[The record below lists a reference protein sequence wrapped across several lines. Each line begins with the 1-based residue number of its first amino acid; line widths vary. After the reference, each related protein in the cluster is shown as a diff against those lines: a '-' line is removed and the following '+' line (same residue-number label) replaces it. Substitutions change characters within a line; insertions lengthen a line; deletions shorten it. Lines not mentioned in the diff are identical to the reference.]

1 MIKLI
6 DLYILKRFIGR
17 LIFLLIAISSII
29 LITNLV
35 EMIDNFID
43 AEMNSNE
50 IFYYYLYTLPMIISY
65 ALPMA
70 ITIATV
76 LSILAYI
83 KNNELLAIR
92 SLGINIDL
100 DTEEVIFNQDT
111 NDLNFVVPVYILFED
126 PIEDEEMLFT
136 WNVTATDDS
145 EFEYSTECLES
156 FTFSLYYVCIISIS
170 LSF

>member
-17 LIFLLIAISSII
+17 IVFLLVAISSII

-83 KNNELLAIR
+83 KNKQELENNCKHLFVRECTTTGCYAEYH
-92 SLGINIDL
+92 NICQYCDK
-100 DTEEVIFNQDT
+100 
-111 NDLNFVVPVYILFED
+111 
-126 PIEDEEMLFT
+126 
-136 WNVTATDDS
+136 W
-145 EFEYSTECLES
+145 C
-156 FTFSLYYVCIISIS
+156 
-170 LSF
+170 